1 MAIYII
7 YNLMYNIKAAWSL
20 RYEPS
25 LLQTGRVLF
34 LSLWPSWQNI
44 GGGGGA
50 VSLKGRGRR
59 AWMIRGSPACT
70 AASRSCRG

>member
-34 LSLWPSWQNI
+34 YLFGPRGKISAAAAAPCPSQDVVD
-44 GGGGGA
+44 GPG
-50 VSLKGRGRR
+50 
-59 AWMIRGSPACT
+59 
-70 AASRSCRG
+70 